1 MDKVTFI
8 EYTKLPGIINDR
20 IHYMFSNYKNS
31 ETMHKQLESSPKE
44 TLQSQKKGDFVTE
57 ENFVQNFTTI
67 FIGDLDQK
75 MKFAFEMYDFDND
88 GYITAEDIR
97 IFMSYMPFN
106 RNVQFNNVQS
116 MLDKGMERVGSPGRG
131 RRERPKIK
139 EGLYQEEEGKN
150 INYKDRMC
158 DQEEI
163 KAFTDNIFRNG
174 LGGCSAT
181 HMSYKAFEHINK
193 NVSSEMFYS
202 LMAILHEKLPC
213 ATNYFR
219 LRKNFKDAHKNE
231 SSPIRTLASPKM
243 IRGLSIP
250 KTQRSNRKDQMS
262 EGGRTPKILS
272 PDFRIRNLKN
282 AELRKSTFRDQIKSA
297 GAPNKRGIIN

>member
-1 MDKVTFI
+1 M
-8 EYTKLPGIINDR
+8 
-20 IHYMFSNYKNS
+20 
-31 ETMHKQLESSPKE
+31 
-44 TLQSQKKGDFVTE
+44 TE
-57 ENFVQNFTTI
+57 ENFMQNFITI

-75 MKFAFEMYDFDND
+75 MRFAFEMYDFDND

-116 MLDKGMERVGSPGRG
+116 MLDKGMDRVMSPGRG
-131 RRERPKIK
+131 TRHRPKTR
-139 EGLYQEEEGKN
+139 EGLYQDEEGKN
-150 INYKDRMC
+150 IDYNDRMC

-163 KAFTDNIFRNG
+163 KAFTDNIFSSG
-174 LGGCSAT
+174 VGGCSRT
-181 HMSYKAFEHINK
+181 HMNYRAFEHINK
-193 NVSSEMFYS
+193 TVSSEMFYT

-219 LRKNFKDAHKNE
+219 LRKKFKEMHKNE
-231 SSPIRTLASPKM
+231 SSPVRTLASPRM

-250 KTQRSNRKDQMS
+250 KAKNSNKKDGRS

-282 AELRKSTFRDQIKSA
+282 AEMRKTTFRDQIRSA
-297 GAPNKRGIIN
+297 GQPNKRGIVN